1 MPRRRTDTGAHRRAS
16 PLAVLVFIA
25 MLVALAAWLLPSRAL
40 QPSANLRFTLLDGG
54 TTSLAAL
61 RGRPVLVAFWATTCV
76 PCIEEVPDL
85 VRLYREFHP
94 RGLELIAVTMPYD
107 PPLQVQRFVEERSVP
122 YRVALDLSGAVS
134 RAFGGV
140 EFIPTSFL
148 LDADGNVLFRR
159 TGKLDVRRTRQLL
172 ERSALK
178 PIRSPAPKS

>member
-1 MPRRRTDTGAHRRAS
+1 MGKRRTDTGAHRRAS

-25 MLVALAAWLLPSRAL
+25 MLVALAAWLLPSRTL
-40 QPSANLRFTLLDGG
+40 QPPADLQFTLLDGG

-85 VRLYREFHP
+85 VRLYREFRP

-107 PPLQVQRFVEERSVP
+107 PPLQVQRFVEQRGLP
-122 YRVALDLSGAVS
+122 YHVALDLSGAVG

-140 EFIPTSFL
+140 GFIPTSFL

-159 TGKLDVRRTRQLL
+159 TGKLDIHRTRQLL

-178 PIRSPAPKS
+178 PARPPTPET